1 MNKQV
6 TLQLDKDNVYVA
18 ECQLDR
24 EFFIDL
30 KDVGLIQRASS
41 FEDLPAIINAQICVE
56 QQDLHEK
63 KAIIQIFTD
72 ESIPQQW
79 NTATLKYLNR
89 DLIGRWDNQD
99 FIEVTFPLNMKHI
112 AIAEDGVAITID
124 IPL

>member
-1 MNKQV
+1 MSKQI
-6 TLQLDKDNVYVA
+6 TLNLEKDNVYVGNC
-18 ECQLDR
+18 ELDR

-41 FEDLPAIINAQICVE
+41 FEDLPAVIKAQICVE

-63 KAIIQIFTD
+63 KVIVQVFTNEQI
-72 ESIPQQW
+72 PKQW

-89 DLIGRWDNQD
+89 DLIGSWDNQD
-99 FIEVTFPLNMKHI
+99 CIEVTFPLNIKHV
-112 AIAEDGVAITID
+112 AIAEGGVSITID